1 MARLHLHRPS
11 LLPICFLLLAAAAAA
26 EEPERKVR
34 MTVRYAE
41 EEEARWLDRWAETH
55 QPLGSSGGRFTV
67 KRATEEESAWLDRL
81 SGAAKG
87 AREARDGKDGG
98 DRQSVEFD
106 HDDPRGRVVQA
117 FLARLARLRED
128 LESSKAEEQVDLI

>member
-1 MARLHLHRPS
+1 
-11 LLPICFLLLAAAAAA
+11 
-26 EEPERKVR
+26 
-34 MTVRYAE
+34 MT
-41 EEEARWLDRWAETH
+41 
-55 QPLGSSGGRFTV
+55 P
-67 KRATEEESAWLDRL
+67 ATEEESAWLDRL

-117 FLARLARLRED
+117 FLARLARLREE
-128 LESSKAEEQVDLI
+128 LERSKAEEQKDTKDL